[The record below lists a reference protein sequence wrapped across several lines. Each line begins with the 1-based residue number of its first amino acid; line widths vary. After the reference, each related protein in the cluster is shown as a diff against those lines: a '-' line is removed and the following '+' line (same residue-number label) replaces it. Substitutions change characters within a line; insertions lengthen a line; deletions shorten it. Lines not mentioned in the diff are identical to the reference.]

1 MSINEFKNILNL
13 SSKKIQK
20 YFSLRL
26 IKEIIKIFLQSIREK
41 RGDKTNELEL
51 SKQKKIYI
59 YIYVKRKTIVKLA
72 AYDTRYEYFFR
83 NRQ

>member
-59 YIYVKRKTIVKLA
+59 YICKKKNNSKISCV
-72 AYDTRYEYFFR
+72 
-83 NRQ
+83 